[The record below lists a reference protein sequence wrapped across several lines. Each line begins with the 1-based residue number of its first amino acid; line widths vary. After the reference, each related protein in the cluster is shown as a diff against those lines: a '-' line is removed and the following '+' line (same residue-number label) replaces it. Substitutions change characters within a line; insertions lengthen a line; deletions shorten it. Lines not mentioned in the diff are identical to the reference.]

1 MIVFSKIVGFGLT
14 SLFGVPLSNL
24 SLVLIF
30 IVVGVG
36 VDDVM
41 VLVDFLERAKTTSQ
55 RRDSSSLWFLLC
67 GAPFRCSRFALGLGA
82 VVMIVFSESRH
93 RCPPTSER
101 STQCCG
107 CTDGWRLTERPK

>member
-30 IVVGVG
+30 VVVGVG

-41 VLVDFLERAKTTSQ
+41 VLVDFLERAKTTRQ

-82 VVMIVFSESRH
+82 VVMIVFSESRR

-101 STQCCG
+101 STQRCG
-107 CTDGWRLTERPK
+107 RTDGWRLTERPK